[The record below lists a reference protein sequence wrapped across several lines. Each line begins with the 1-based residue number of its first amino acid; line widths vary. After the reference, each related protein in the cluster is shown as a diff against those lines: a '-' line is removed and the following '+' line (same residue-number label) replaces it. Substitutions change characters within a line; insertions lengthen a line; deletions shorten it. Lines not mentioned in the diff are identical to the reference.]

1 MRHISVVAP
10 VLAVLLIGSLPAAAR
25 GQQEIPPTLR
35 QTRLGQALQDQQNQ
49 SARPA
54 DVPDD
59 QRPVPAEAV
68 RNQLQQMLWQ
78 LPPAVRGVLQYDST
92 LIDHPGYLD
101 PYPSLQAFL
110 KRHPE
115 ISRNPTYF
123 FGEPADYRRGPS
135 ALEAFAAILAG
146 TGLFIAFMTLLVLVG
161 SVASQVVDYRRWVRQ
176 TRMQIDVHTK
186 ILDRMQSNEDLLAY
200 VQTPAGRNFL
210 EFSPAGPRPEPR
222 LTGAPFGR
230 ILWSVQVGVVLAT
243 LGIGLRYA
251 QGRVPEEIMP
261 AFTVLAVIVMSLGL
275 GAVISAV
282 VAYFLSSRLGLLP
295 SRRQETNA

>member
-1 MRHISVVAP
+1 MRQTAILALA
-10 VLAVLLIGSLPAAAR
+10 LAVLSSLPAQAQ
-25 GQQEIPPTLR
+25 GQQEFLVLR
-35 QTRLGQALQDQQNQ
+35 QTRLAQEQRGQ
-49 SARPA
+49 SAQPTDA
-54 DVPDD
+54 DSNRGPDA
-59 QRPVPAEAV
+59 PAEAV

-78 LPPAVRGVLQYDST
+78 LPPAVRGVLQYDPT
-92 LIDHPGYLD
+92 LIDRPGYLD

-123 FGEPADYRRGPS
+123 FGNADNRRGPNP
-135 ALEAFAAILAG
+135 LEAFAAILAG

-176 TRMQIDVHTK
+176 TRMQIDVHSK

-210 EFSPAGPRPEPR
+210 EFAPGSTRPEPR
-222 LTGAPFGR
+222 FPGAPFGR
-230 ILWSVQVGVVLAT
+230 ILWSVQAGVVLAAF
-243 LGIGLRYA
+243 GIGLRYA
-251 QGRVPEEIMP
+251 QGTVPEEIMP
-261 AFTVLAVIVMSLGL
+261 AFTVLAIIVMSLGI

>member
-1 MRHISVVAP
+1 MRQTAILALA
-10 VLAVLLIGSLPAAAR
+10 LAVLSSLPAKAQ
-25 GQQEIPPTLR
+25 GQPETVGPVLR
-35 QTRLGQALQDQQNQ
+35 QTRLAQEQRGQ
-49 SARPA
+49 SAQPTDA
-54 DVPDD
+54 DSNRGPDA
-59 QRPVPAEAV
+59 PAEAV

-78 LPPAVRGVLQYDST
+78 LPPAVRGVLQYDPT
-92 LIDHPGYLD
+92 LIDRPGYLD

-123 FGEPADYRRGPS
+123 FGNADNRRGPNP
-135 ALEAFAAILAG
+135 LEAFAAILAG

-176 TRMQIDVHTK
+176 TRMQIDVHSK

-210 EFSPAGPRPEPR
+210 EFAPGSTRPEPR
-222 LTGAPFGR
+222 FPGAPFGR
-230 ILWSVQVGVVLAT
+230 ILWSVQAGVVLAAF
-243 LGIGLRYA
+243 GIGLRYA
-251 QGRVPEEIMP
+251 QGTVPEEIMP
-261 AFTVLAVIVMSLGL
+261 AFTVLAIIVMSLGI